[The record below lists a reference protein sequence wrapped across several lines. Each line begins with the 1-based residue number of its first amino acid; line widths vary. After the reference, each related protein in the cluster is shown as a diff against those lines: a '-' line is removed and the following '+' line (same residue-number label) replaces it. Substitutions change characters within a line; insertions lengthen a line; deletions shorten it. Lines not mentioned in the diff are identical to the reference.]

1 MRAGL
6 NISIKCRLIST
17 DTSAKLIS
25 DSYVV
30 EVTNARPPFPFP
42 PHSGHRMVP
51 MCRRQWTAFGCI
63 VFTVA
68 LTPTRPWRIR
78 KTVGICSVDPMLNST
93 PARKS
98 KTRLCSYGDNLV
110 TKLLWSQGGP
120 CQGRRTGDMDTERR
134 GSILR
139 TCRLKCQCQCE
150 GRYRACYHPILQKQ
164 TRQASHVD
172 QDRIATAAAATRS
185 HIHMTSA

>member
-30 EVTNARPPFPFP
+30 EVSNARPPFPFP
-42 PHSGHRMVP
+42 PHSGHRTGP
-51 MCRRQWTAFGCI
+51 MCRRHWTAFGCIVPSLCSI

-68 LTPTRPWRIR
+68 LTPARPWHIL

-93 PARKS
+93 PARA
-98 KTRLCSYGDNLV
+98 RLDSA
-110 TKLLWSQGGP
+110 P
-120 CQGRRTGDMDTERR
+120 
-134 GSILR
+134 
-139 TCRLKCQCQCE
+139 
-150 GRYRACYHPILQKQ
+150 
-164 TRQASHVD
+164 
-172 QDRIATAAAATRS
+172 IATIWLQSCFGPEGGVRARGGGLEIWTLREKGEYLADMQAQMSMSMRRPLSCMLSSYPTKADKASKPCGSRS
-185 HIHMTSA
+185 DRNCSSSN